1 MDFVNWKKKYE
12 NERNE
17 CIRIVAEVGVRFA
30 GGGKR
35 RSQNYN
41 DGYMA
46 AVRDCLEGLRND
58 SRKMERRN

>member
-17 CIRIVAEVGVRFA
+17 SIRIVAEVGVRFA
-30 GGGKR
+30 EKGKR

-46 AVRDCLEGLRND
+46 AVRDCLEELR
-58 SRKMERRN
+58 RE